1 MSEVLLVD
9 QARQCSALFR
19 LGRDVEA
26 ALVMVEVAE
35 RVQSRVG
42 GADSQIA
49 ARWMALLTCLLDSQ
63 ERQDWLALADYLE
76 YELVDLLL
84 AVNSA

>member
-9 QARQCSALFR
+9 QARQCSALFL

-49 ARWMALLTCLLDSQ
+49 VRWMALLTCLLDSQ